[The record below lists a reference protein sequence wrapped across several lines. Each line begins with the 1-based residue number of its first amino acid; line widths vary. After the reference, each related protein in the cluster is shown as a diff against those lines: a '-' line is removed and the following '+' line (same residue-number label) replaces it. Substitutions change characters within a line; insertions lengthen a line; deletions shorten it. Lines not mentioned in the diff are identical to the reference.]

1 VRAQS
6 LFFGRLTL
14 VWLSLVGATLLSFE
28 SMLLGGDG
36 ARLARCA
43 ILVIAFGKATLV
55 GLEFMDLRNAPA
67 LLRLPFLGW
76 AVIACSTLLV
86 LTW

>member
-1 VRAQS
+1 MKQFS
-6 LFFGRLTL
+6 LLRSRLTL
-14 VWLSLVGATLLSFE
+14 VWLILVAATLLSFE

-43 ILVIAFGKATLV
+43 ILIIAFAKVALV
-55 GLEFMDLRNAPA
+55 GLEFMDLRNAPL

-76 AVIACSTLLV
+76 AIIACTVLLIV
-86 LTW
+86 SW